1 MFRAYIQRHKL
12 HRLSCSR
19 LAAAASHVK
28 SYHPFLVASCFSSS
42 ADTRPLFTID
52 PKVLTFRLEKFL
64 EERNADE
71 AWRALQKLKRA
82 GVDFPERQLVRESL
96 ALLSGSG
103 DVLSLLRA
111 HKIMSRLNKED
122 KLGYLDGDLLKSLS
136 MAFAKGE
143 MYDLSASTFRLM
155 LQKHHYPP
163 LALWK
168 TLLGLWV
175 QSPRGASYVVKVFL
189 EICRYCCNNATSE
202 HHTSISY
209 ITPDREA
216 FTIALK
222 ACAVL
227 GESGKAED
235 ILKQMT
241 RFSLKPDNA
250 CFCSLMKAH
259 EKGGGIELLLK
270 VLLRMRQAQEVPS
283 RTTLNSL
290 LTACI
295 NLGEVDVAAQV
306 VLCWSGKVKDATQ
319 EPGLSKEEAHHKL
332 HESIKEWGEALESP
346 CGETFTL
353 VLKAF
358 LQKNSVADAAKF
370 LGSLYCAEDSQYI
383 PCSFAFDG
391 VLKLGLRD
399 EINAT
404 LQELATQN
412 KPADGMSYAMLIKA
426 YCNLPQPLKAE
437 AVLQDSRR
445 VGHLLDIGCYSSV
458 IDAYNLIQD
467 YDCAQRVFRDMKR
480 HGVIPL
486 EPILS
491 KLLSFFEKHSKPYS
505 MFKLLEAASRDPPL
519 KMELQHWNRTVQS
532 FCKGKLLFDAKA
544 VVKRMKQ
551 VGFDPDANTYVF
563 LLSGY
568 ILMGNKTNE
577 ILLLWA
583 EIKEKLASSSSLTAP
598 LKLNEELLNG
608 FLTIFVKYGYF
619 KNALDV
625 IARMEERKF
634 WADKQK
640 YKNMYWH
647 LHKDLYTSKHRSQRR
662 VDMSQERRKQVE
674 AFKTWVGL
682 PT

>member
-1 MFRAYIQRHKL
+1 
-12 HRLSCSR
+12 
-19 LAAAASHVK
+19 
-28 SYHPFLVASCFSSS
+28 
-42 ADTRPLFTID
+42 
-52 PKVLTFRLEKFL
+52 
-64 EERNADE
+64 
-71 AWRALQKLKRA
+71 
-82 GVDFPERQLVRESL
+82 
-96 ALLSGSG
+96 
-103 DVLSLLRA
+103 
-111 HKIMSRLNKED
+111 
-122 KLGYLDGDLLKSLS
+122 
-136 MAFAKGE
+136 
-143 MYDLSASTFRLM
+143 
-155 LQKHHYPP
+155 
-163 LALWK
+163 
-168 TLLGLWV
+168 
-175 QSPRGASYVVKVFL
+175 
-189 EICRYCCNNATSE
+189 
-202 HHTSISY
+202 
-209 ITPDREA
+209 
-216 FTIALK
+216 
-222 ACAVL
+222 
-227 GESGKAED
+227 
-235 ILKQMT
+235 
-241 RFSLKPDNA
+241 
-250 CFCSLMKAH
+250 
-259 EKGGGIELLLK
+259 
-270 VLLRMRQAQEVPS
+270 
-283 RTTLNSL
+283 
-290 LTACI
+290 
-295 NLGEVDVAAQV
+295 
-306 VLCWSGKVKDATQ
+306 
-319 EPGLSKEEAHHKL
+319 
-332 HESIKEWGEALESP
+332 
-346 CGETFTL
+346 
-353 VLKAF
+353 
-358 LQKNSVADAAKF
+358 
-370 LGSLYCAEDSQYI
+370 
-383 PCSFAFDG
+383 
-391 VLKLGLRD
+391 
-399 EINAT
+399 
-404 LQELATQN
+404 
-412 KPADGMSYAMLIKA
+412 MSYAMLIKA

-568 ILMGNKTNE
+568 ILIGNKTNE

-583 EIKEKLASSSSLTAP
+583 EIKEKLASSSSFTAP